1 MEMAGLVVLRRQD
14 APKRVHVGDVH
25 EDALKRDSEPV
36 RDSFT
41 F

>member
-1 MEMAGLVVLRRQD
+1 MEMAGLVVVRRQD

-36 RDSFT
+36 GDWFT